1 MIIPTIVRVGSTFYK
16 VTTQDTPV
24 VVNGLQCY
32 GYCDPNNHTIILA
45 TDIQD
50 EQTMEQTFCHELV
63 HAMMF
68 ERKINLEAMGLTN
81 AQMEHVVD
89 SLGISLHQI
98 LLDNPDITL
107 TDEEYDSKYPLGG
120 DDTDAKQEETKQ
132 GKKLHEMH
140 IPQRKKLQGRWPQ
153 RNNRLTKSL

>member
-1 MIIPTIVRVGSTFYK
+1 MIIPELVRVGSAFYR
-16 VTTQDTPV
+16 VIAQETPIV
-24 VVNGLQCY
+24 INGAQCL
-32 GYCDPNNHTIILA
+32 GLCDYNEHTILLDV
-45 TDIQD
+45 TIQD

-107 TDEEYDSKYPLGG
+107 TDEEYDEKYPLDGEE
-120 DDTDAKQEETKQ
+120 TDVKQPETKQ
-132 GKKLHEMH
+132 GKKLHEMF
-140 IPQRKKLQGRWPQ
+140 ILQRK
-153 RNNRLTKSL
+153 RL

>member
-1 MIIPTIVRVGSTFYK
+1 MIIPKLVRVGSTFYQVK
-16 VTTQDTPV
+16 AQDTPV
-24 VVNGLQCY
+24 VVNGIQCY
-32 GYCDPNNHTIILA
+32 GYCDYNNHSIVL
-45 TDIQD
+45 DMSIQD

-107 TDEEYDSKYPLGG
+107 TDEEYDAKYPLDG
-120 DDTDAKQEETKQ
+120 DETDVKQPETKQ
-132 GKKLHEMH
+132 GKKLHEMF
-140 IPQRKKLQGRWPQ
+140 ISQRKKL
-153 RNNRLTKSL
+153 